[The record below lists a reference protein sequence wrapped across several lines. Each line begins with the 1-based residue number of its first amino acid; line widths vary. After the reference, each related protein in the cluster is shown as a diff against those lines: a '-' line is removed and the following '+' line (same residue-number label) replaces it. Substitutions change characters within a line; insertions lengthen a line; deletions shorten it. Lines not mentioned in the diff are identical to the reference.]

1 MPELPVHIDLP
12 EPVAHAEQPA
22 APIKDASEIQ
32 LPEQR
37 EKAPATR
44 RRASRKVATASSA
57 EPAQAPAA
65 QSRKETNEQTAPEAP
80 APVVDEAPAPPAPE
94 SRAPRKAR
102 KRRAVASTGVVEPDA
117 APAPIVVDLPART
130 QTSEPAAPTRSTAD
144 IQLPE
149 ASDQPR
155 VKRRRRAVS
164 TGIVDAG

>member
-1 MPELPVHIDLP
+1 
-12 EPVAHAEQPA
+12 EPP
-22 APIKDASEIQ
+22 
-32 LPEQR
+32 
-37 EKAPATR
+37 
-44 RRASRKVATASSA
+44 
-57 EPAQAPAA
+57 
-65 QSRKETNEQTAPEAP
+65 
-80 APVVDEAPAPPAPE
+80 
-94 SRAPRKAR
+94 APRKAR

>member
-1 MPELPVHIDLP
+1 MGMTNPLIDSL
-12 EPVAHAEQPA
+12 VS
-22 APIKDASEIQ
+22 II
-32 LPEQR
+32 EQR
-37 EKAPATR
+37 PEDHPLREHLAELLIAEGRGTEAVSHLAVILAVDPHNER
-44 RRASRKVATASSA
+44 VAGLMRSA
-57 EPAQAPAA
+57 LGV
-65 QSRKETNEQTAPEAP
+65 PEAP
-80 APVVDEAPAPPAPE
+80 APAAPE
-94 SRAPRKAR
+94 QPAPRKAR

-117 APAPIVVDLPART
+117 APAPIVIDLPARA

>member
-12 EPVAHAEQPA
+12 EPVAHAEQPV
-22 APIKDASEIQ
+22 APIKDASEIR

-44 RRASRKVATASSA
+44 RRASRKAATASSA

-65 QSRKETNEQTAPEAP
+65 PSRKEAAEQTAPEAP
-80 APVVDEAPAPPAPE
+80 TPAVDEAPAP
-94 SRAPRKAR
+94 RRAR